1 MMILVRVRQY
11 HPQQAG
17 VRATDSFHRR
27 QQIGRGLFRIEGQA
41 KIEDQPRTILLQFN
55 AGAAY
60 LFSAAVDANVGHC
73 I

>member
-1 MMILVRVRQY
+1 MILVRVRQY
-11 HPQQAG
+11 HSQQAG
-17 VRATDSFHRR
+17 IRATHAVHGR

-41 KIEDQPRTILLQFN
+41 KIEDQPRTILLQFD
-55 AGAAY
+55 AGTAY